1 MYGDETEDDRQ
12 GAAFAVANAGNP
24 DLDVLAQRVRDDF
37 GGGEGDLGSN
47 LLVGFGG
54 LGWRLLDVSAH
65 WSSLLRARLK

>member
-1 MYGDETEDDRQ
+1 MTGRAPLSPLRTREIQILTYSPSESAMTS
-12 GAAFAVANAGNP
+12 GAARATSDA
-24 DLDVLAQRVRDDF
+24 
-37 GGGEGDLGSN
+37 N